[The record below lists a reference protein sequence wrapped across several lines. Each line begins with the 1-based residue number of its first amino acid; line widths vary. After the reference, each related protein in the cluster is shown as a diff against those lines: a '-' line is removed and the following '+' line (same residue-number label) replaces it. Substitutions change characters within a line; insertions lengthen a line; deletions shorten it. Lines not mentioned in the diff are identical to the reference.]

1 MAYQDYVGQMTMLN
15 KILDTMNFFSVA
27 CFMSVTLMASN
38 TLAHSQDATAPE
50 DSAAVVR
57 SLNALQWQQL
67 EEGLQVIRATTED
80 GVEVKAFKVSPDNF
94 SFSIELQNDQ
104 TGSRVKDVA
113 EAAGAVV
120 AINAGFFAS
129 TGSSLYSV
137 GYLRLNGDVKS
148 KGWESSGGILS
159 FRPDGIKLTPT
170 HEGIP
175 GGDFD
180 VIQSKPMLIEPGGK
194 WAMGSNSGLAKPR
207 TILCT
212 LDDGDVILLTVTRFG
227 LTLYEAGWIM
237 RSKEEGGF
245 FDCDAA
251 LAFDGGRS
259 TQVWYSGDDKFSSS
273 GISPVHNF
281 FVVRQKE
288 D

>member
-1 MAYQDYVGQMTMLN
+1 MNILD
-15 KILDTMNFFSVA
+15 KILDTMNALRVA
-27 CFMSVTLMASN
+27 CFMSVTLMASS
-38 TLAHSQDATAPE
+38 TLAHSEDATTPE
-50 DSAAVVR
+50 DSAAVIR
-57 SLNALQWQQL
+57 SLSALQWLAL

-80 GVEVKAFKVSPDNF
+80 GVEVKAFKISPDNF
-94 SFSIELQNDQ
+94 SFSIELQKDQ

-113 EAAGAVV
+113 EIAGAVV
-120 AINAGFFAS
+120 AVNAGFFAS
-129 TGSSLYSV
+129 TGTSLYSV

-148 KGWESSGGILS
+148 KGWNSSGGIVS
-159 FRPDGIKLTPT
+159 FRPNGIKLTPT

-212 LDDGDVILLTVTRFG
+212 LEDGDVILLTVTRFG
-227 LTLYEAGWIM
+227 LTLYEAGWLM
-237 RSKEEGGF
+237 RSKEKGGF
-245 FDCDAA
+245 FGCDAA

-259 TQVWYSGDDKFSSS
+259 TQVWYSGDEKYSSS

>member
-1 MAYQDYVGQMTMLN
+1 MYRLN
-15 KILDTMNFFSVA
+15 KILDIFKNIGVA
-27 CFMSVTLMASN
+27 VCLAVTLIGASSV
-38 TLAHSQDATAPE
+38 AHSQDANAPE
-50 DSAAVVR
+50 ASAKVVR
-57 SLNALQWQQL
+57 SLSALQWEEL
-67 EEGLQVIRATTED
+67 EEGLQVIRAITED
-80 GVEVKAFKVSPDNF
+80 GIEVKAFRVSQDNF
-94 SFSIELQNDQ
+94 SFSIDLQSDDA
-104 TGSRVKDVA
+104 GSRVKDVA

-120 AINAGFFAS
+120 AVNAGFFAS

-137 GYLRLNGDVKS
+137 GYLRLNGKVQS
-148 KGWESSGGILS
+148 KGWSAAGGLLS
-159 FRPDGIKLTPT
+159 FKKDGIKLTPT
-170 HEGIP
+170 HQGIP
-175 GGDFD
+175 SGDFD

-207 TILCT
+207 TVLCT
-212 LDDGDVILLTVTRFG
+212 LADGDIILLTVTRFG
-227 LTLYEAGWIM
+227 LTLFEAGWLM

-245 FDCDAA
+245 FGCDAA

-259 TQVWYSGDDKFSSS
+259 TQVWYSGDEKYSSS